1 MTIKSCHD
9 NHHSNVPSLAC
20 TLHTLHHDHKCHD
33 DDDQDDDV
41 DADDD
46 DEDGGHLGG
55 GVGGPLTL
63 DPTPPSCQPPGGQ
76 PPLI

>member
-1 MTIKSCHD
+1 MFHLW
-9 NHHSNVPSLAC
+9 H
-20 TLHTLHHDHKCHD
+20 TLRTLLHHDLKCHA
-33 DDDQDDDV
+33 DDDQDDD
-41 DADDD
+41 
-46 DEDGGHLGG
+46 DEDDGHLGG